1 MSAWDAYPS
10 DYRAAEVR
18 QIQNATRAGEC
29 VMVVGLSGAGKSN
42 LMGFL
47 YHRAGPDG
55 PSYRLIDGNRAQP
68 RTAGSLFVLIQQ
80 ALGAPSPEGATL
92 PALEQAVTHQLNQA
106 SGGLCLLLDR
116 YDALS
121 PEERGLASGPLRALR
136 DAFKYQLTYVVAV
149 RRPLAPADELAELFY
164 ANTLWLGPLAPSD
177 ARWSA
182 SQYATRRGLE
192 WNAAVLDELVRLSW
206 GYPSLLRACAEAHAA
221 GAPLELVALREH
233 PAVQRRVQEFWA
245 DSPTPEDL
253 RRSGLKDHPLLSA
266 SQPILSAESA
276 ALTASEHRLLAC
288 FQGQPGIVLTKD
300 DLIRAVWPEDR
311 VADGLRDD
319 SLAQLIR
326 RLRQKIGSQ
335 RIQTIPGRG
344 YQYLGGENE

>member
-1 MSAWDAYPS
+1 MSAWDAYPP
-10 DYRAAEVR
+10 DYRAAEVQ
-18 QIQNATRAGEC
+18 QIQNAARAGEC

-47 YHRAGPDG
+47 YHRAGTGSPA
-55 PSYRLIDGNRAQP
+55 SLLIDGNRAQP
-68 RTAGSLFVLIQQ
+68 RTRDGLFALILQ
-80 ALGAPSPEGATL
+80 ALGAPSTGGDPL
-92 PALEQAVTHQLNQA
+92 PALEQAVAARLGQFP
-106 SGGLCLLLDR
+106 GGLCLLLDR

-121 PEERGLASGPLRALR
+121 PAECALASGPLRALR

-149 RRPLAPADELAELFY
+149 RRPLASTDELAELFY
-164 ANTLWLGPLAPSD
+164 ANTLWLGPLSADD

-182 SQYATRRGLE
+182 AQYAARRGLV
-192 WNAAVLDELVRLSW
+192 WDEAILGELARLSW
-206 GYPSLLRACAEAHAA
+206 GYPALLRACAEAHAA
-221 GAPLELVALREH
+221 GAPLELAVLREH

-245 DSPTPEDL
+245 DSPAPDDL
-253 RRSGLKDHPLLSA
+253 RRSGLKDHPLLGA
-266 SQPILSAESA
+266 SQPVVSAESA
-276 ALTASEHRLLAC
+276 ELTASEHRLLAC
-288 FQGQPGIVLTKD
+288 FQSQPGVVLAKD

-311 VADGLRDD
+311 VVDGLRDD

-344 YQYLGGENE
+344 YQYLPGENK